1 VPKLLIFDWDGTLCD
16 SLSRIVYC
24 LRCAAESA
32 GLPPPS
38 DPDARHIVGLGMVDA
53 LTTLFPGIAREQI
66 DLMRDSYSRHFVE
79 ADREP
84 SPFFS
89 GVSETLWRLKHQGYL
104 LAVATG
110 KSRRGLDRVL
120 QARQLDQFFD
130 GTRCADE
137 TAGKP
142 HPLMLI
148 ELMKEFACSPEESIM
163 IGDTEYDLAM
173 AANAGMSSIGVSYGA
188 HDSRRLSQYRP
199 LACLDKFSDVEV
211 IIKNI
216 KNSKL

>member
-1 VPKLLIFDWDGTLCD
+1 MPKLLIFDWDGTLCD
-16 SLSRIVYC
+16 SLSRIVHC
-24 LRCAAESA
+24 LRCAAESV

-38 DPDARHIVGLGMVDA
+38 ELDARNIVGLGMVDA
-53 LTTLFPGIAREQI
+53 LTTLFPGMAHEQI
-66 DLMRDSYSRHFVE
+66 DAMRDSYSRYFVE

-84 SPFFS
+84 SPFFG

-104 LAVATG
+104 LA
-110 KSRRGLDRVL
+110 
-120 QARQLDQFFD
+120 
-130 GTRCADE
+130 
-137 TAGKP
+137 
-142 HPLMLI
+142 

-199 LACLDKFSDVEV
+199 LACLDKFSDVELV
-211 IIKNI
+211 IKNI